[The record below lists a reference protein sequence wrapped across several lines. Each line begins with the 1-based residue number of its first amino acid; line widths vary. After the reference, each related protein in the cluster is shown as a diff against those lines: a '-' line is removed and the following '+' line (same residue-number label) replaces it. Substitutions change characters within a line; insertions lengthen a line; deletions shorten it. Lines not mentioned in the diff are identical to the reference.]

1 MGKKNNFSMKIA
13 IIALLVAY
21 VASQAPVAKEKYI
34 CCEQGDMWVPTWATK
49 CPGKGRRLQAPVEA
63 ACPTKLHASSRV
75 LQKVEHPVA
84 PNCATKNASRILQE
98 LSVPTSKGKVKIS
111 LNPKSTV
118 FVPLRAG
125 CYQKFPRL
133 WCGSGFSTVRPKP
146 YNNMTVNCCPSRRRQ
161 QAVQTKKC
169 PVNIEG
175 IQCFLNNTGKA
186 CTK

>member
-1 MGKKNNFSMKIA
+1 MGKKNNFSMKVA

-21 VASQAPVAKEKYI
+21 VASQAMVEK
-34 CCEQGDMWVPTWATK
+34 
-49 CPGKGRRLQAPVEA
+49 
-63 ACPTKLHASSRV
+63 ACPKKLLNPKRV
-75 LQKVEHPVA
+75 LQSVEHPASPQCTNFSASRLLQAVVA
-84 PNCATKNASRILQE
+84 PSSPKVRVRIH
-98 LSVPTSKGKVKIS
+98 VK
-111 LNPKSTV
+111 PKATV

-186 CTK
+186 CEK